1 MRIFKLT
8 SIVLGLILTMQTF
21 ANPTFSNEL
30 LTKATNGDSS
40 AQLELADVYI
50 HGYGVEEDEVQ
61 AESWA
66 MKSAENGNVNAMY
79 WLGDGYATYAGLVE
93 DTDPIDAEDHYKK
106 AFIWF
111 AKGANLNHSDSMVGL
126 ARLYRNGEGVTK
138 NIDQS
143 LDLFQKSAAQGS
155 KEAMREIEFMYQY
168 GIGVEKNLDI
178 AKRWEDKA
186 KSLKEK

>member
-1 MRIFKLT
+1 MKIFGFI
-8 SIVLGLILTMQTF
+8 SIILGLIISMHIS
-21 ANPTFSNEL
+21 ANPTFSDEL
-30 LTKATNGDSS
+30 LIKAKNGDSS
-40 AQLELADVYI
+40 AQLELADLYI
-50 HGYGVEEDEVQ
+50 HGYGVEEDEAQ

-111 AKGANLNHSDSMVGL
+111 AKGADLNHSDSMVGL

-138 NIDQS
+138 NIDQA
-143 LDLFQKSAAQGS
+143 LDLLKKSAAQGS

-186 KSLKEK
+186 NAN